1 MAHPKELSIY
11 GQAPYRARLA
21 NSFTN
26 VKSVFQ
32 GLLTASTVFTMNIQ
46 ITTMMLVLA
55 LLVLCVSYVKNS
67 DYRQDSRTSQKAKWD
82 SRIAAGL
89 CPVCDGKPF
98 EQILMNGCTG
108 CIDCASTGKAKA
120 YLTRRV

>member
-1 MAHPKELSIY
+1 MAHPKESSTY

-26 VKSVFQ
+26 AKSVFQ

-46 ITTMMLVLA
+46 ITTMTLVLA
-55 LLVLCVSYVKNS
+55 LLVLCVSYVKNA
-67 DYRQDSRTSQKAKWD
+67 DYRQGSRISQKAKWD
-82 SRIAAGL
+82 SRIAAGR

-108 CIDCASTGKAKA
+108 CIECASTGKAKA

>member
-1 MAHPKELSIY
+1 
-11 GQAPYRARLA
+11 
-21 NSFTN
+21 
-26 VKSVFQ
+26 
-32 GLLTASTVFTMNIQ
+32 MNTQ
-46 ITTMMLVLA
+46 ITTMTLVLA

-82 SRIAAGL
+82 SRIAAGR

-108 CIDCASTGKAKA
+108 CIECASTGKAKA